1 MLSPIRRKL
10 RSATLSK
17 SQNLPI
23 HNVLLPEDMHQTLLQ
38 QPAVPRCRGGP
49 SSPPLAVTE
58 QNLNKT
64 FEFACCL
71 NQNSEGEVT
80 NLTDHPVVEK

>member
-1 MLSPIRRKL
+1 MLSPTQRKL

-58 QNLNKT
+58 QKL
-64 FEFACCL
+64 E
-71 NQNSEGEVT
+71 QNF
-80 NLTDHPVVEK
+80 

>member
-1 MLSPIRRKL
+1 MLSPTQRKL

-38 QPAVPRCRGGP
+38 QHAVTRCRVGP
-49 SSPPLAVTE
+49 SNPRLAVTE
-58 QNLNKT
+58 QKLEQK
-64 FEFACCL
+64 
-71 NQNSEGEVT
+71 
-80 NLTDHPVVEK
+80 